1 MITDAFDNS
10 EVLFGTKDFYGEQ
23 KHLCDKCMVV
33 FSEQIFEYMLDT
45 YEHQEVGAIRCC
57 NGITPVYVFDI
68 EGMKIT
74 GYLSHIG
81 SALAGGDVIEA
92 NWLTG
97 AVKFIMFGSAGS
109 LDSGLTTGKFVIPT
123 HSYRE
128 EGLSYHYAP
137 PADYIEVKNA
147 KIVKAIFDEL
157 KYLFK
162 GIKILVE
169 GRMQNDNYKNRAGEN
184 VYGMRLMIEEIS
196 FAESKKALE
205 SGNDEREE
213 AERETRASSNRNR
226 SDRAENQRSASRST
240 RSGREEVDDRDYD
253 REREDG
259 RYRSN
264 TRAGASDDRRRS
276 NSGGTR
282 SRGTSARSRERS
294 QDIDDRY
301 METDDEKLDFD

>member
-45 YEHQEVGAIRCC
+45 YEHQEVGVIRCC

-68 EGMKIT
+68 EGMKIA

-81 SALAGGDVIEA
+81 SALAGGDVIDV

-147 KIVKAIFDEL
+147 KIVKAIFDKLKLPNVLGKVWTTDAIYRETKAKFDARKKEGCIAVEMEL
-157 KYLFK
+157 AGVQAVCDFYGWELYNF
-162 GIKILVE
+162 LVT
-169 GRMQNDNYKNRAGEN
+169 GDALSCVADGEISCIAECN
-184 VYGMRLMIEEIS
+184 PLHGPWIEEIIQMM
-196 FAESKKALE
+196 EQGRVPSKYTYV
-205 SGNDEREE
+205 DEGMYSNEDI
-213 AERETRASSNRNR
+213 ASSITINGSSYLIRKVNPELLVEH
-226 SDRAENQRSASRST
+226 ENMQ
-240 RSGREEVDDRDYD
+240 
-253 REREDG
+253 
-259 RYRSN
+259 
-264 TRAGASDDRRRS
+264 
-276 NSGGTR
+276 
-282 SRGTSARSRERS
+282 
-294 QDIDDRY
+294 
-301 METDDEKLDFD
+301 

>member
-23 KHLCDKCMVV
+23 KHLCDKCMIV

-45 YEHQEVGAIRCC
+45 YEHQEVGVIRCC

-68 EGMKIT
+68 EGMKIA

-81 SALAGGDVIEA
+81 SALAGGDVIDV

-147 KIVKAIFDEL
+147 KTVKAIFDEL
-157 KYLFK
+157 KLATVYK
-162 GIKILVE
+162 GNIIKNLIMDCQSYTKYRPNETTGGIFVSW
-169 GRMQNDNYKNRAGEN
+169 RRK
-184 VYGMRLMIEEIS
+184 EE
-196 FAESKKALE
+196 LP
-205 SGNDEREE
+205 
-213 AERETRASSNRNR
+213 T
-226 SDRAENQRSASRST
+226 
-240 RSGREEVDDRDYD
+240 
-253 REREDG
+253 
-259 RYRSN
+259 
-264 TRAGASDDRRRS
+264 GA
-276 NSGGTR
+276 
-282 SRGTSARSRERS
+282 
-294 QDIDDRY
+294 
-301 METDDEKLDFD
+301 